1 VALGHCLL
9 RTTEEAAEETQPLAS
24 RDGKIVVVFD
34 GLIWNASE
42 LRAALIGEG
51 LRPRSRADS
60 ELILGAYE
68 TWGRSFLDRVDGD
81 FALAIWDGHRREL
94 FCARDRLGMRPF
106 HYHHATGEL
115 FCFAS
120 DPEALLTLPDVP
132 RDLNEARIAD
142 AIVGGLEGFDAEST
156 FYQALRRLPPA
167 NIVTVSEAGLSI
179 ERYWSFVAPPILRHK
194 SDAEYE
200 EAFRVVLTRAVKRRL
215 RGGDT
220 TGAMLSGGIDS
231 GSVVAIARRL
241 RREEGE
247 PPLATFS
254 AVAPD
259 SETCI
264 ETRSARTTAGI
275 GHLAPHFIDYT
286 ALGDLAPELIDLTL
300 DLPTPFDRHMTLVR
314 AVYLAANRAG
324 CRAIL
329 DGVGGDI
336 VLGDGGLLPYLLRR
350 GRVVEAWREARG
362 PMFLSSRRN
371 AAARLYQ
378 AARAGFTPEWA
389 RSLRQSFGPRRV
401 FGRDE
406 IAASLVAP
414 DFAARVGL
422 EGRFA
427 EQQRQRSAL
436 FRPGS
441 PEQRSRGILR
451 PRVTAARER
460 YEREAAR
467 LQIEPRDPFHDLH
480 VISFCVSLPVEQ
492 LRRDGWPKSILR
504 RAMAEE
510 VPAEVLLRSKRTHL
524 GWTFTN
530 AVIAAAAS
538 RAPRIQRTHIEAIS
552 PYVDLAR
559 FTSEYAD
566 YAGGADMSSE
576 RRQALFTVI
585 QLARWLVSRPN

>member
-1 VALGHCLL
+1 
-9 RTTEEAAEETQPLAS
+9 
-24 RDGKIVVVFD
+24 
-34 GLIWNASE
+34 
-42 LRAALIGEG
+42 
-51 LRPRSRADS
+51 
-60 ELILGAYE
+60 
-68 TWGRSFLDRVDGD
+68 
-81 FALAIWDGHRREL
+81 
-94 FCARDRLGMRPF
+94 MRPF